1 MILDDNELLVVGASG
16 HSAQF
21 FFDRLIKENFQ
32 KKIKCL
38 IRGNSLVDHLKRY
51 DLDLEFI
58 YVDFDDIAS
67 LKTAMEGAKVILNI
81 AGIRVSEIIVRA
93 GTEVGVNWFICVHT
107 TGRYSKFK
115 SASAEYIEIEDSLLK
130 EFSNLT
136 ILRPTMIF
144 GSSRDGNMYK
154 LVQFIHKNRFFPVFG
169 NGKNLMNP
177 IHVKDLGDAYYDV
190 LQNQN
195 TTFGNQYNLSGK
207 HELKYISLLKE
218 TALALEKK
226 VSFVYLPIWFCLIV
240 VYFIN
245 LILRSRSPV
254 STEQVLRMKEDKVFS
269 WEKARSDFGFSP
281 MSFKVGIQIEIDEFF
296 KYQKLTKD

>member
-1 MILDDNELLVVGASG
+1 MNLDDNELLVVGASG

-21 FFDRLIKENFQ
+21 FFVRLIKENFQ

-38 IRGNSLVDHLKRY
+38 IRIDSQINHLKNY

-58 YVDFDDIAS
+58 TVDFDDIDS
-67 LKTAMEGAKVILNI
+67 LKTEMKGVKAILNI
-81 AGIRVSEIIVRA
+81 AGIRVSKNIVWA

-169 NGKNLMNP
+169 NGKFNEP
-177 IHVKDLGDAYYDV
+177 Y
-190 LQNQN
+190 
-195 TTFGNQYNLSGK
+195 S
-207 HELKYISLLKE
+207 
-218 TALALEKK
+218 
-226 VSFVYLPIWFCLIV
+226 C
-240 VYFIN
+240 
-245 LILRSRSPV
+245 
-254 STEQVLRMKEDKVFS
+254 
-269 WEKARSDFGFSP
+269 
-281 MSFKVGIQIEIDEFF
+281 
-296 KYQKLTKD
+296 

>member
-1 MILDDNELLVVGASG
+1 MILEDNELLVVGASG
-16 HSAQF
+16 HSAQYF
-21 FFDRLIKENFQ
+21 FERLVIENFQ

-38 IRGNSLVDHLKRY
+38 IRSHSQIDHLKKY
-51 DLDLEFI
+51 DLDFELI
-58 YVDFDDIAS
+58 YLDFDDLDS
-67 LKTAMEGAKVILNI
+67 LKSSMQGVKVILNI
-81 AGIRVSEIIVRA
+81 AGIRLSEKIVR
-93 GTEVGVNWFICVHT
+93 VGNDVGIDWFICIHT

-136 ILRPTMIF
+136 ILRPTMIY

-154 LVQFIHKNRFFPVFG
+154 LVQYIHKNKFFPVFG

-207 HELKYISLLKE
+207 HELKYISLLEE
-218 TALALEKK
+218 TAFALGKK
-226 VSFVYLPIWFCLIV
+226 VFFIHLPIWLCLGV
-240 VYFIN
+240 VYLIN

-254 STEQVLRMKEDKVFS
+254 STEQVLRMREDKVFS
-269 WEKARSDFGFSP
+269 WEEAHSDFGFSP
-281 MSFKVGIQIEIDEFF
+281 MSFRDGIRIEVDEFI
-296 KYQKLTKD
+296 KY

>member
-154 LVQFIHKNRFFPVFG
+154 LVQYIHKNKFFPVFG

-218 TALALEKK
+218 TASALGKK
-226 VSFVYLPIWFCLIV
+226 VFFVTLPIWFCLIV
-240 VYFIN
+240 VFFIN
-245 LILRSRSPV
+245 LILGSRSPV

-269 WEKARSDFGFSP
+269 WEKASTDFGFSP
-281 MSFKVGIQIEIDEFF
+281 MSFKDGIQLEVKEFINV
-296 KYQKLTKD
+296 QD

>member
-1 MILDDNELLVVGASG
+1 MNLEDNELLVVGASG
-16 HSAQF
+16 HSAQYF
-21 FFDRLIKENFQ
+21 FERLVKENFQ

-38 IRGNSLVDHLKRY
+38 IRSDSQIDHLKIY

-58 YVDFDDIAS
+58 YVDFDDIDS
-67 LKTAMEGAKVILNI
+67 LKTAMEGVKAILNI
-81 AGIRVSEIIVRA
+81 AGIRVSEKIVRA
-93 GTEVGVNWFICVHT
+93 GTEVGINWFICVHT

-136 ILRPTMIF
+136 ILRPTMIY

-154 LVQFIHKNRFFPVFG
+154 LVQYIHKNRFFPVFG

-177 IHVKDLGDAYYDV
+177 IHVQDLGNAYYDV
-190 LQNQN
+190 LHNQN

-207 HELKYISLLKE
+207 HEIKYISILEE
-218 TALALEKK
+218 TALALGKK
-226 VSFVYLPIWFCLIV
+226 VLFIHLPIWFCLIV
-240 VYFIN
+240 VYLIN
-245 LILRSRSPV
+245 SILRSRSPV

-269 WEKARSDFGFSP
+269 WKEAHSDFGFSP
-281 MSFKVGIQIEIDEFF
+281 MSFKDGIRIEVNEFI
-296 KYQKLTKD
+296 KC